1 MSEIYDYIIVGG
13 GPSGLVL
20 SNYLLKKSDKILLV
34 EMSSELGGCHRVL
47 HNNNKLHM
55 EHSVRI
61 YPSSFNN
68 FYNFL
73 DKELNIKKNTS
84 FVSSTFQLYD
94 MEAIKF
100 MLRMNILD
108 IIKLLVTYIISHIL
122 KVKYPINYTMENFIK
137 DYNIKPNS
145 VKVLNNICNLI
156 DGGDVDKTLL
166 GTFLDAIDKL
176 TIYKILQPN
185 MPMDKLIF
193 DKLKSKLLD
202 KNVNIMLN
210 SAVNK
215 IEKEDNNY
223 KIFINGNNYICQK
236 LIFAIPPYSINNI
249 TNAVELLGYNKNE
262 YNNWCNYSLYKN
274 YISFTFEFNQK
285 ICSTYNTWGGISEHP
300 WGEIFIDMSHYFKLK
315 NNSLIILTISNLDI
329 IDPKT
334 NKTANELTKIELIN
348 RAKDI
353 LMERLKTHIKPINY
367 DLYPYVKKINGKWI
381 QQDKPFILSKMGIL
395 PPPKITKNIYTVGH
409 HNGNSNHKYNTIES
423 AVVNSIIYLNKYEN
437 FNINILNYTPFSD
450 ILLVFIF
457 TMLLFVIYKKNNN

>member
-20 SNYLLKKSDKILLV
+20 SNYLSKKNDKILLV

-47 HNNNKLHM
+47 HNNSELHM

-73 DKELNIKKNTS
+73 DKELNIKKNAS

-94 MEAIKF
+94 IEAIKF
-100 MLRMNILD
+100 MMRMNILD
-108 IIKLLVTYIISHIL
+108 IIKLLVTYIISHIF

-176 TIYKILQPN
+176 AIYKILQPN

-210 SAVNK
+210 SVVDK

-223 KIFINGNNYICQK
+223 KIFINGNDYICQK
-236 LIFAIPPYSINNI
+236 LILAIPPYSLNNI

-285 ICSTYNTWGGISEHP
+285 IYSTYNTWGGISEHP

-315 NNSLIILTISNLDI
+315 NNSLIILTISNLDV
-329 IDPKT
+329 IDPIT

-395 PPPKITKNIYTVGH
+395 LPPKITKNIYTVGH

-450 ILLVFIF
+450 ILLLFIF
-457 TMLLFVIYKKNNN
+457 TILLFVIYKKK